1 MTDQSRPDP
10 TRSGATG
17 SSASGPTHSTSGSA
31 QSGNPPPAAPDDRR
45 GNSGDRRD
53 EAMDRRDDGSET
65 AVAQPVTENPTDV
78 RERRLDEE
86 RALEA
91 RRREEFGGLN
101 LGADFFGWL
110 VAVAVTLLLTGIIG
124 AILTGVNS
132 SVSITQ
138 DAAERSAGTIGI
150 ASAILLLVVLM
161 IGYYFGGYVAGRMS
175 RFDGGRQGLGV
186 WLIGLVVTALVVV
199 IGLIFGNE
207 YDVFRRVDLP
217 SLPIPT
223 DTATIG
229 GLITLAAVVLGTL
242 LAAMVGGKAGQ
253 RYHRK
258 VDRVV
263 V

>member
-10 TRSGATG
+10 TRSGSTG
-17 SSASGPTHSTSGSA
+17 SGTSRPTHSTGASGD
-31 QSGNPPPAAPDDRR
+31 SGNASSEAPAGR
-45 GNSGDRRD
+45 GTH
-53 EAMDRRDDGSET
+53 AADRRDDGSQT
-65 AVAQPVTENPTDV
+65 AVDQPVVEDRSDV

-86 RALEA
+86 KALEA

-110 VAVAVTLLLTGIIG
+110 VAIAVTLLLTGIIG

-138 DAAERSAGTIGI
+138 DEAERSAGTIGI

-186 WLIGLVVTALVVV
+186 WLIGLIVTAVVV
-199 IGLIFGNE
+199 VVGLIFGNE

-223 DTATIG
+223 DTATVS
-229 GLITLAAVVLGTL
+229 GLIALAAVLLGTL
-242 LAAMVGGKAGQ
+242 LAAMLGGKAGQ

>member
-10 TRSGATG
+10 ARPGSTGPGGTQPTTG
-17 SSASGPTHSTSGSA
+17 SPAGPSSGSSRTRA
-31 QSGNPPPAAPDDRR
+31 GRPV
-45 GNSGDRRD
+45 D
-53 EAMDRRDDGSET
+53 EDPSA
-65 AVAQPVTENPTDV
+65 V
-78 RERRLDEE
+78 REHRLDEE

-110 VAVAVTLLLTGIIG
+110 VAIAVTVLLTGIIG
-124 AILTGVNS
+124 AILAGVNS

-138 DAAERSAGTIGI
+138 DDAERSAGTIGI
-150 ASAILLLVVLM
+150 ATAILLLVVLM

-186 WLIGLVVTALVVV
+186 WLIGLVVTAIVVV
-199 IGLIFGNE
+199 VGLIFGNE
-207 YDVFRRVDLP
+207 YDVFRRIDLP
-217 SLPIPT
+217 SLPVPT
-223 DTATIG
+223 DAATVG